1 MAQLI
6 LVRHGESVWN
16 AAHRFT
22 GWQDIDL
29 SETGI
34 REAHRAAQLIQ
45 ADGLNPEIAFSS
57 LLTRAIRTLALML
70 DDLERLWIPVEKA
83 WQLNE
88 RHYGDLEG
96 KDKREVSREFGE
108 HQVAL
113 WRRSYHVSPPPL
125 SMDDPRH
132 PRFDPR
138 YRNWDPAQLPV
149 GESLEQTQARVL
161 PYWRSRLIPALSERG
176 CVLVVAHGNSLRSL
190 IKELD
195 GVGDEAISQVNVPT
209 GIPIRY
215 DMGAGGRVERRRFLG
230 DPTVTEAAI
239 NRVAQGT

>member
-6 LVRHGESVWN
+6 LVRHGESLWN

-29 SETGI
+29 SERGVS
-34 REAHRAAQLIQ
+34 EAHRAASLLK
-45 ADGLNPEIAFSS
+45 ADGLIPQVAFTS
-57 LLTRAIRTLALML
+57 LLTRAIRTLFVVL
-70 DDLERLWIPVEKA
+70 DDLERLWVPVEKA

-96 KDKREVSREFGE
+96 KDKHVVSREYGE

-113 WRRSYHVSPPPL
+113 WRRSYKIAPPPL
-125 SMDDPRH
+125 DFEDSRH

-138 YRNWDPAQLPV
+138 YRAWDPDQLPV
-149 GESLEQTQARVL
+149 GESLEQTQKRVL
-161 PYWRSRLIPALSERG
+161 PYWRSRILPSLTGDA
-176 CVLVVAHGNSLRSL
+176 CVLVVAHGNSLRAL

-195 GVGDEAISQVNVPT
+195 GVGDDAISQFNVPT
-209 GIPIRY
+209 GIPMLY
-215 DMGAGGRVERRRFLG
+215 DFGPEGRVAGHRFLG
-230 DPTVTEAAI
+230 DAETTEAAI
-239 NRVAQGT
+239 SRVAQGT

>member
-6 LVRHGESVWN
+6 LVRHGESLWN

-22 GWQDIDL
+22 GWQDVDL
-29 SETGI
+29 SERGVT
-34 REAHRAAQLIQ
+34 EAHRSASLIK
-45 ADGLNPEIAFSS
+45 AEGLNPQLAFTSV
-57 LLTRAIRTLALML
+57 LTRAIRTLFLVL

-96 KDKREVSREFGE
+96 RDKREVSREYGE

-113 WRRSYHVSPPPL
+113 WRRSYRVAPPPL
-125 SMDDPRH
+125 DVGDPRH

-138 YRNWDPAQLPV
+138 YRNWDLGQLPT
-149 GESLEQTQARVL
+149 GESLEQTQKRVL
-161 PYWRSRLIPALSERG
+161 PYWRSRILPSLTGDA
-176 CVLVVAHGNSLRSL
+176 CVLVVAHGNSLRAL

-195 GVGDEAISQVNVPT
+195 QVGDEDISRFNVPT
-209 GIPIRY
+209 GIPMRY
-215 DMGAGGRVERRRFLG
+215 DLGPGGRVEGHRFLG
-230 DPTVTEAAI
+230 DAETTRAAI
-239 NRVAQGT
+239 SRVAQGT